1 MTNIP
6 NIERIKLYGWYIL
19 ALAAGVFFIWEPLLI
34 IGGILVVNWLI
45 YRNREKIQNFLDGI
59 AGKN

>member
-1 MTNIP
+1 MSNEP
-6 NIERIKLYGWYIL
+6 KMPEIKLNGWSIL
-19 ALAAGVFFIWEPLLI
+19 VLAVIVFFFWEPLLI